1 MTLSQWEHPEAIAE
15 FDAAVRWYEEQKQGI
30 GLRFIEHAQ
39 QARLDIAE
47 WPEAAPLFA
56 TGDDGTVIRSKR
68 IRGYPYHVVYS
79 VEPNLILILAYSHD
93 HREPGYWLDRLNS

>member
-68 IRGYPYHVVYS
+68 ILGYPYHSVYS

>member
-68 IRGYPYHVVYS
+68 IRG
-79 VEPNLILILAYSHD
+79 
-93 HREPGYWLDRLNS
+93 